1 MINTHSPEKPKTAT
15 VCVYYRGEVV
25 WESSLIKYAEAID
38 LASSIEDD
46 IYTFFV
52 EEGIEME
59 YLFDY
64 DEVEVEIE

>member
-1 MINTHSPEKPKTAT
+1 MDNISSEKSKTAV

-25 WESSLIKYAEAID
+25 WESSSMGYAEAID
-38 LASSIEDD
+38 LVNSIEDD

-52 EEGIEME
+52 KEGIEME